1 MTGSDPVTTLPADLP
16 EPSPALRS
24 LYLLRHAKSSWESP
38 ALPDHDR
45 PLDPRG
51 ERAALVMGRFMVQRR
66 FLPEIVLCSTA
77 TRARQT
83 LALAAGQWPVMPPV
97 EFVPRL
103 YLNGERE
110 LMRAMMAL
118 DDGVRSVLLVAH
130 NPDLHD
136 LVTTLARRGDA
147 EQLARLKA
155 KFPTASFAAI
165 KLPLAHWAGIGHATG
180 TLVCHATPK
189 DLV

>member
-1 MTGSDPVTTLPADLP
+1 MTGSEPVTSAPPDLQEAQLTL
-16 EPSPALRS
+16 RG
-24 LYLLRHAKSSWESP
+24 LYILRHAKSSWDSP
-38 ALPDHDR
+38 ALPDHER

-51 ERAALVMGRFMVQRR
+51 ERAALVMGRFIAQRR
-66 FLPEIVLCSTA
+66 FLPDLVLCSTA
-77 TRARQT
+77 VRAQET
-83 LALAAGQWPVMPPV
+83 LALVSSQWPGVPPT
-97 EFVPRL
+97 ELIPQL

-110 LMRAMMAL
+110 LMHAIMAV
-118 DDGVRSVLLVAH
+118 DDIHRTVMVVAH

-147 EQLARLKA
+147 ALLDRATA
-155 KFPTASFAAI
+155 KFPTAAFAAI

-180 TLVCHATPK
+180 TLACFATPR